1 MPAVTPQPRDSRT
14 MRVPMAPTT
23 TLLGLAAG
31 GFGLA
36 VIAGWL
42 AHVPF
47 LITLRLDQDPVPLNA
62 GAGLVVAGFT
72 WAWVVSADRR
82 PWPAI
87 ALMSGA
93 VILIGAAVLIETA
106 FHRDLGIDWP
116 GLHRWFPS
124 DRLHPGRVSAPTCL
138 WFVLFGAFLLL
149 FQARGPRGTA

>member
-62 GAGLVVAGFT
+62 GAGLDVAGFT
-72 WAWVVSADRR
+72 WAWGVSADRR

-93 VILIGAAVLIETA
+93 LVLIGPAALSRTA
-106 FHRDLGIDWP
+106 
-116 GLHRWFPS
+116 LHRG
-124 DRLHPGRVSAPTCL
+124 LGVHPPG
-138 WFVLFGAFLLL
+138 
-149 FQARGPRGTA
+149 